1 MSCNQEEW
9 CRSGVNGGVT
19 IIRVTAASSTQ
30 RYNISGVSGEEE
42 TQENRKVGVKRKG
55 WILAQLPYSPQGKG
69 KQSPR
74 VEPGG

>member
-30 RYNISGVSGEEE
+30 RYYIVGGSEGKDRKTWKSRSEVKVVGFSSGSLFSTRKWEAVTQGE
-42 TQENRKVGVKRKG
+42 T
-55 WILAQLPYSPQGKG
+55 I
-69 KQSPR
+69 
-74 VEPGG
+74 